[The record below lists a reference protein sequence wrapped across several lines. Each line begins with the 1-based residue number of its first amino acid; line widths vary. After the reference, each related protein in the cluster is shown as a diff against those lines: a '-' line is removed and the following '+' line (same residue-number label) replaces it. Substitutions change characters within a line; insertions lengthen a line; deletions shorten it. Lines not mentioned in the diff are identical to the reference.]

1 MIRELLL
8 RRVIRG
14 AVFSRSVLVGLFC
27 VGLMGVRGW
36 AEDSD
41 EVRPYLLIQRG
52 EFNYAWGMQDAWG
65 PALGVNL
72 SRYWGIEAVVDN
84 WDDYLEDPVLGT
96 IGEEGVG
103 AALLQGRF
111 RYPLFKDRFVPYA
124 VAGIGGS
131 LYQFND
137 RKPPG
142 FHHDVDADRY
152 GFVASIGGG
161 FDYFLAD
168 NVALNIEAKYLY
180 FDPID
185 VQVDGREF
193 EYDASNLAATIGL
206 RVFFK
211 ENEPRPMAEMDD
223 DVPIRLY
230 FGANIGGS
238 FLLDDQ
244 WDTGL
249 SFGPE
254 SQAWGGEFT
263 QHQGLLLGANFGE
276 VWGVELDAG
285 GGEYTAN
292 ADGIGGL
299 SEYAYAGVIPHLR
312 FRLPMS
318 DGRWVPFVRAGFG
331 ACYGEDND
339 NKQAI
344 EGHVWEA
351 KGIYPALSVGGGVE
365 YFIARNISFSAE
377 TRYFHTW
384 GHEYELDGRTGSGDF
399 SNIQLLLG
407 MRLYLVEF

>member
-1 MIRELLL
+1 MTFDVVRTGGRGGFWAGCTAGLLL
-8 RRVIRG
+8 LG
-14 AVFSRSVLVGLFC
+14 SVA
-27 VGLMGVRGW
+27 W

-41 EVRPYLLIQRG
+41 QVRPYLLIQRG

-65 PALGVNL
+65 LGLGVNL
-72 SRYWGIEAVVDN
+72 NRYWGIEAVVDN

-103 AALLQGRF
+103 AALIQGRF

-124 VAGIGGS
+124 VAGVGGA

-168 NVALNIEAKYLY
+168 NIALNLEAKYLY

-185 VQVDGREF
+185 VQVDDREF
-193 EYDASNLAATIGL
+193 EHDASNLAATIGL

-211 ENEPRPMAEMDD
+211 ENEPRPMAEMDEK
-223 DVPIRLY
+223 VPTRLY
-230 FGANIGGS
+230 FGANMGGS
-238 FLLDDQ
+238 FL
-244 WDTGL
+244 TGQSWEHGVSL
-249 SFGPE
+249 KSE
-254 SQAWGGEFT
+254 SQAWGGVFT

-285 GGEYTAN
+285 GGEYTI
-292 ADGIGGL
+292 DGPDGGL
-299 SEYAYAGVIPHLR
+299 SEYAYAGVVPHVR
-312 FRLPMS
+312 FRWPLE
-318 DGRWVPFVRAGFG
+318 DGRVVPFVRAGMG
-331 ACYGEDND
+331 ICYGEDND
-339 NKQAI
+339 NKPGI
-344 EGHVWEA
+344 EGHTWEA
-351 KGIYPALSVGGGVE
+351 KGIYPAASVGGGVE
-365 YFIARNISFSAE
+365 YFIARNISFSGEA
-377 TRYFHTW
+377 RWFYSW
-384 GHEYELDGRTGSGDF
+384 GHDFTLDGVSGQGEF
-399 SNIQLLLG
+399 SNLQLLLG